1 MTGILKE
8 FQKFA
13 VKGNVMDLAVGVI
26 IGSAFG
32 RIVDSMV
39 KDVIMPFINFIL
51 GGSVDFSNKFVV
63 LRLPEGYAGPM
74 TYADLNAA
82 GAILFAWGNFLTIL
96 LNFIILAFVVFMMV
110 KALNKAR
117 ARFEQEEK
125 SAPAEPKATPEDI
138 VLLREIRDA
147 LAGRSVA
154 SAVPPAPVTPSSMPP
169 TL

>member
-1 MTGILKE
+1 MKGILKE
-8 FQKFA
+8 FQTFA

-26 IGSAFG
+26 IGTAFG

-39 KDVIMPFINFIL
+39 KDVIMPLINVVL
-51 GGSVDFSNKFVV
+51 GGSVDFSNKFLV

-117 ARFEQEEK
+117 ERFEREEQV
-125 SAPAEPKATPEDI
+125 APAKPAPTPEDI
-138 VLLREIRDA
+138 VLLREIRDS
-147 LAGRSVA
+147 LAARAGTTSIA
-154 SAVPPAPVTPSSMPP
+154 PPPEVPRAP
-169 TL
+169 